1 MPLIRVMSEQTDE
14 TFPLPA
20 DLPLTG
26 LYQSAGKQM
35 NV

>member
-20 DLPLTG
+20 DL
-26 LYQSAGKQM
+26 YQSAGKQM